1 MFFRKSLQRLFSFY
15 AKFTSALIM
24 KFWNKNYSEMTVKEL
39 TIWSVS
45 LSVIA
50 YAIMWVATTTD
61 FFETVCAKITGIWNK
76 IFRK

>member
-1 MFFRKSLQRLFSFY
+1 
-15 AKFTSALIM
+15 M

-39 TIWSVS
+39 TIWSVT

-61 FFETVCAKITGIWNK
+61 FFETVCEKITGIWNK
-76 IFRK
+76 IFHK

>member
-1 MFFRKSLQRLFSFY
+1 
-15 AKFTSALIM
+15 M

-39 TIWSVS
+39 TIWSVA

-61 FFETVCAKITGIWNK
+61 FFETVGEQITGIWNK
-76 IFRK
+76 IFHK

>member
-1 MFFRKSLQRLFSFY
+1 
-15 AKFTSALIM
+15 M

-50 YAIMWVATTTD
+50 YAITWVATTTD
-61 FFETVCAKITGIWNK
+61 FFETVGEKITGIWNK
-76 IFRK
+76 IFHK